1 MVRRRLAREM
11 VLKVLFQIDIG
22 KVDVDLALET
32 ILEEEESCWVKE
44 FVRSLVRGTIDNL
57 DKIDEMIN
65 RFAREWTVD
74 RMAGV
79 DRNVLR
85 LAVYEV
91 LFLDDIPSAVSINE
105 AVELAKIYGTE
116 ESSKFINGILGNIV
130 RNVLA

>member
-1 MVRRRLAREM
+1 MKRRLAREM
-11 VLKVLFQIDIG
+11 VLKVLFQLDIG
-22 KVDVDLALET
+22 NIDLDVALENV
-32 ILEEEESCWVKE
+32 LEEEESCQVKD
-44 FVRSLVRGTIDNL
+44 FVRTLVKGTVENL
-57 DKIDEMIN
+57 PKIDQVIN
-65 RFAREWTVD
+65 QFAREWTVD

-79 DRNVLR
+79 DRNLLR

-116 ESSKFINGILGNIV
+116 ESSKFINGILGNVV